1 MKKTAFFGLVL
12 IAVLMTGCKLEVEV
26 AEIMNFQI
34 TKDSQLADIQPVVKI
49 FNMDKNG
56 IVTLED
62 SELMVTSNL
71 IFSASCFDGEK
82 LCWGAYYAADGL
94 EWGCG
99 DKCDKNLETAC
110 TPCQGGKTIVATL
123 VPSAPVTG
131 TMTWTI
137 VKEKNTAN
145 PIINFYDVDD
155 AKKAVKT
162 GVALDD
168 ATTTT
173 SFTCTLGNIIC
184 IGADFEVAGEQFAI
198 GCAEACADY
207 EDYKTELTATKECQA
222 CVNGNAATV
231 TYSNFLF

>member
-1 MKKTAFFGLVL
+1 MRKMMLLALSITAMMLLVSCEFSVNMTYEFSKSAGLETYNPTVVIFDGSDNYSVKKTDVMKSS
-12 IAVLMTGCKLEVEV
+12 I
-26 AEIMNFQI
+26 
-34 TKDSQLADIQPVVKI
+34 LALTV
-49 FNMDKNG
+49 
-56 IVTLED
+56 
-62 SELMVTSNL
+62 
-71 IFSASCFDGEK
+71 SCFEGDK
-82 LCWGAYYAADGL
+82 ICWGAYSADL

-99 DKCDKNLETAC
+99 KDCSKTEKRLEYC
-110 TPCQGGKTIVATL
+110 VECKKDLKIPATL
-123 VPSAPVTG
+123 TKPAPVTG